1 MGLARGGEVNVGST
15 FSGVGGFDLGFE
27 RAGMSVVW
35 QAEIDEWSRRVLQW
49 HWPDATIYDDVRAV
63 HAHGGSVVQGSGSVA
78 HPDAAKRKPNK
89 RNGPDS
95 IDLLCGG
102 FPCQDLSVAGKRAGL
117 AGERSGLF
125 FEFARIANEFR
136 PRWIVLENVVG
147 LLSSADGRDFGQ
159 VLSTMAQIGYGL
171 SWRVADARYFGVP
184 QRRRRVFI
192 VGCLGDDGERAVR
205 ALGTGGEGDF
215 ETSDCSW
222 QVPSTGVEVGARG
235 SSGAGAAGAGV
246 SQPFDSE
253 EAAKCLTTSNQR
265 LDPGVETFINTA
277 THAFPST
284 LSNSGIETSG
294 VSPTLTV
301 GSGLGISSP
310 PAVRIETEEVSKTL
324 LAGYPRTDAET
335 ETFVTT
341 AIQASGPP
349 GTRRDDESSLVPT
362 NTVSFQLGNTKAN
375 GSNVNTEGVAY
386 TLDRAAG
393 QGVLAQSV
401 RRLTPV
407 ECERL
412 MGWPDGWT
420 AVDGDATPDT
430 RRYAACGNGVVA
442 NVSEWIGRRIMAID
456 KEDGLS

>member
-49 HWPDATIYDDVRAV
+49 HWPDATIYDDVRSVGLPKSRGKRSGGDTGAE
-63 HAHGGSVVQGSGSVA
+63 HGDGNGEGGSGV
-78 HPDAAKRKPNK
+78 P
-89 RNGPDS
+89 

-159 VLSTMAQIGYGL
+159 VLSTMAEIGYGL

-235 SSGAGAAGAGV
+235 SSGTGV

-310 PAVRIETEEVSKTL
+310 PAVRIETEQVAKTL

-362 NTVSFQLGNTKAN
+362 NTVSFQLGNTTAN